1 MMMMMISS
9 GTLDSVMEYGLPLLY
24 LFKRKGKKG
33 IVCHTHLLSSLGH
46 EPMGR

>member
-1 MMMMMISS
+1 MMMMINSV
-9 GTLDSVMEYGLPLLY
+9 TLHSVMEYGLPLLY
-24 LFKRKGKKG
+24 LFKGKG